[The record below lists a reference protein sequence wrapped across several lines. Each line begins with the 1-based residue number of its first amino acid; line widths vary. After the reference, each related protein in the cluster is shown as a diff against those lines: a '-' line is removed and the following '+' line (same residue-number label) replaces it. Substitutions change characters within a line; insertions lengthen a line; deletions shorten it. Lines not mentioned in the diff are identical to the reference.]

1 MKAKKLSRDQLH
13 NLLALTSSY
22 IHDSANLFSLANSS
36 LKDIS
41 KKLSNEGKTVLSSE
55 ELNDLNLL
63 INFLKGSEYHFREI
77 FNEIQD
83 SQSGTSTEFHDY
95 SKSTIDLKDLI
106 ELELME
112 IFTLK
117 RVKTEDNI
125 YQNNALIHGNFSLIA
140 KAVFNLIENA
150 LKHSS
155 GEVKITL
162 DDSKDYWKLK
172 ILSLENSFNLD
183 LEESF
188 KNLVP
193 KTSGHGLKSI
203 SEILKYNDIELDI
216 SSLVNQGTVIS
227 LFFPKHHEQK
237 KETENTML
245 NLINENQSVAQKSRI
260 PFLRK
265 AQSNINPRSFFI
277 LLSLIILFFLITIF
291 KSELEIQQQI
301 NQVAR
306 FKLSPK
312 EELQLKKLK
321 NIIESNSHYLINYE
335 SLTKIILDDN
345 KQQGNSKQN
354 LNSTE
359 TLIKKILLKE
369 KFLKFNNTRIEAS
382 QLKTLQEFSHNIK
395 NLYELDYFLADQYK
409 IQGDFKN
416 QCIYELR
423 ALYKQFLNWAVPSL
437 ERKILETEDLEL
449 SLRLLIIKSFSNGLK
464 SN

>member
-41 KKLSNEGKTVLSSE
+41 KKLSEEGKAVLSSE
-55 ELNDLNLL
+55 ELNDLNHL

-77 FNEIQD
+77 FTEIQD
-83 SQSGTSTEFHDY
+83 SQNATQGEFHNY
-95 SKSTIDLKDLI
+95 SKSIIDLKDLI

-125 YQNNALIHGNFSLIA
+125 YQNNALIYGNFSLIA

-150 LKHSS
+150 LKHSN

-188 KNLVP
+188 KNLKP
-193 KTSGHGLKSI
+193 RTSGHGLKSVA
-203 SEILKYNDIELDI
+203 EILKYNDIELDI

-227 LFFPKHHEQK
+227 LFFPKYHGQK
-237 KETENTML
+237 KEINNIMPNPVNEKQ
-245 NLINENQSVAQKSRI
+245 LIIKKSTT
-260 PFLRK
+260 PFLTKIR
-265 AQSNINPRSFFI
+265 SSINLQNLLI
-277 LLSLIILFFLITIF
+277 LLSLITLLFLTNIF
-291 KSELEIQQQI
+291 KTELEIQQQI
-301 NQVAR
+301 NQLAR
-306 FKLSPK
+306 FKLSQK
-312 EELQLKKLK
+312 QEILLK
-321 NIIESNSHYLINYE
+321 NFKHIIENDSNYLANYK
-335 SLTKIILDDN
+335 SLNKSRETLVRKII
-345 KQQGNSKQN
+345 
-354 LNSTE
+354 
-359 TLIKKILLKE
+359 LKE
-369 KFLKFNNTRIEAS
+369 KFLKFNNTKLEAS
-382 QLKTLQEFSHNIK
+382 QIKALEKFSHNLDD
-395 NLYELDYFLADQYK
+395 LYELDYFLADQYE

-416 QCIYELR
+416 QCLYELK
-423 ALYKQFLNWAVPSL
+423 AFYKQLLNSAMPNL
-437 ERKILETEDLEL
+437 ERRVLETGDLEL
-449 SLRLLIIKSFSNGLK
+449 SLRLLIIKH
-464 SN
+464 